1 MIELHLARYRF
12 HWRVKTSLLLPPYA
26 ASTLRGVLGHAL
38 RRQVCLTR
46 ARSCKGCPLLTG
58 CAYPAVFEPQS
69 LPREPGGIPALSAY
83 AIETPFTEEPTG
95 RLYPPG
101 AAYSF
106 DMVLM
111 GQACLSELELLIA
124 AWRAAFASGVGP
136 QQGTAVLEA
145 VEHLPPQG
153 EPVPV
158 CSEQQPGLQQHHP
171 RVRAPSFRGAR
182 DVQLELQTPLRI
194 QQRGQLIDARNM
206 TAAILLRHLIR
217 RVSFH
222 ACAQQPEAFEYEEI
236 FQLNRLADQV
246 RTGAS
251 ELNWVDWERFSS
263 RQQRKMKLGGLI
275 GQWQLLQVPA
285 PLLPLI
291 YLGQWLHVGK
301 ETAFGL
307 GRYRWLNA

>member
-136 QQGTAVLEA
+136 RQGTAVLET
-145 VEHLPPQG
+145 VEYLPPEGGHLPVYSAQRPRLREHQPQ
-153 EPVPV
+153 
-158 CSEQQPGLQQHHP
+158 
-171 RVRAPSFRGAR
+171 VRSPLYRESR

-194 QQRGQLIDARNM
+194 QQRGKLIDARSI
-206 TAAILLRHLIR
+206 TAAIFLRHLIR

-222 ACAQQPEAFEYEEI
+222 ACAQHPEAFALEDI
-236 FQLNRLADQV
+236 TRLNRLADQV
-246 RTGAS
+246 QASAS
-251 ELNWVDWERFSS
+251 ELNWGDWERFSS